1 MTLEDLI
8 PDLPLSYAEGTTY
21 GLVFAIDVKMR
32 LDEIQQEHPPVNYA
46 TPVATADGRYI
57 LHGDLLSEVGPDGM
71 FGGTFSYLDQSRF
84 NEVEVL
90 SWADA
95 QALLPPRPEPI

>member
-8 PDLPLSYAEGTTY
+8 PDLPLSYAQGTIY

-46 TPVATADGRYI
+46 TPVATTDGRYV

-84 NEVEVL
+84 NEVEVIDW
-90 SWADA
+90 SAA
-95 QALLPPRPEPI
+95 QALLLVIDPI

>member
-8 PDLPLSYAEGTTY
+8 PDLPLSYAQGTIY

-46 TPVATADGRYI
+46 TPVATTDGRYV
-57 LHGDLLSEVGPDGM
+57 LHGDLLSEVGPNGM

-84 NEVEVL
+84 NEVEVIDW
-90 SWADA
+90 SAA
-95 QALLPPRPEPI
+95 QALLPVIDPI

>member
-8 PDLPLSYAEGTTY
+8 PDLPLSYAQGSTY
-21 GLVFAIDVKMR
+21 GLVFAVDLKMR
-32 LDEIQQEHPPVNYA
+32 LDEIQQEHPPTNYA
-46 TPVATADGRYI
+46 TPVETADGRYI

-71 FGGTFSYLDQSRF
+71 FAGTFSYLDQSRF
-84 NEVEVL
+84 NEIEVL

-95 QALLPPRPEPI
+95 KALLPPRPDPV